1 MLGTALAATGRATNL
16 PGTGI
21 TKADGVAAM
30 RRPTAAAPRRI
41 DIPGSFDNVDMS
53 TIGGRIAWARL
64 RKELTQVDL
73 GKMVVKSRA
82 TIVQYEQN
90 NITPPVEVIETLARH
105 LGVEPEFIA
114 FGKQGITGMRN
125 ATEEVVIVP
134 EVTFGKDGEYAS
146 GGYGLPRKMAD
157 QFGVSRTGCKVYV
170 LGQDATAF
178 DLRAGDRLITDTKA
192 DSFSP
197 HHDYYLVR
205 TGGRAELIRREP
217 AFEGN
222 GKKVTIVTANG
233 KSHVV
238 DPTKIEFIGTVIG
251 SVRQN

>member
-1 MLGTALAATGRATNL
+1 MLASAPAVHNRASSL

-21 TKADGVAAM
+21 TKADGVATM

-53 TIGGRIAWARL
+53 TIGGRVAYARL
-64 RKELTQVDL
+64 RKEMTQVEL
-73 GKMVVKSRA
+73 GALVSKSRA

-114 FGKQGITGMRN
+114 FGKQGISGMKN
-125 ATEEVVIVP
+125 ASEEVVIVP
-134 EVTFGKDGEYAS
+134 EITFGKDGEYAS

-170 LGQDATAF
+170 LGQDAPAF

-192 DSFSP
+192 DSFSA
-197 HHDYYLVR
+197 HHDFYLVR
-205 TGGRAELIRREP
+205 SGGRAELIRREP
-217 AFEGN
+217 AFEKS

-233 KSHVV
+233 KAHTV
-238 DPTKIEFIGTVIG
+238 DPAQIEFIGTVIG